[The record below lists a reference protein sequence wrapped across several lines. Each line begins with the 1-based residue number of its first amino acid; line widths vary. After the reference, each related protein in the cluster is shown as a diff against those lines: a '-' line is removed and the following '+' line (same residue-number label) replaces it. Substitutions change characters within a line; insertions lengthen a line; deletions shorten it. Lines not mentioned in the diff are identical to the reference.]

1 MPRKKRHPTS
11 TVDATPGVQRVS
23 SSATDTHP
31 DCKVL
36 VCFVY
41 DPLGRI
47 GNPEGLERDL
57 SGLKDGLPV
66 KVLIAPRT

>member
-1 MPRKKRHPTS
+1 MARRPPTQPPVGS
-11 TVDATPGVQRVS
+11 PSITS
-23 SSATDTHP
+23 SIA
-31 DCKVL
+31 VGRLL

-57 SGLKDGLPV
+57 SGVKDGLPV
-66 KVLIAPRT
+66 NVLIAPRT